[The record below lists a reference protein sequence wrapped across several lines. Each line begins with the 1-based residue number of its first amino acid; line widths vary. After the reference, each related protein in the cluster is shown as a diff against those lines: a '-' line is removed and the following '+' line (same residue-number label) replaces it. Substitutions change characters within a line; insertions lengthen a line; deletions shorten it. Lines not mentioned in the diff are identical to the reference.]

1 MALFDAINQ
10 PKIRRS
16 AENPGAQRLPSRWLK
31 VFAVALMALS
41 SRFLSNKVKTMS
53 QFTLPLLGTCAC
65 LLLAAA
71 PAFANTACNDHA
83 VITERLANSYGES
96 RHAMG
101 LGRNNTMIEVYSSE
115 ESGSWT
121 ILVTRPGGPT
131 CMVAAGEAFQVLN
144 EMLAEEEDSDA

>member
-1 MALFDAINQ
+1 
-10 PKIRRS
+10 
-16 AENPGAQRLPSRWLK
+16 
-31 VFAVALMALS
+31 
-41 SRFLSNKVKTMS
+41 MS

-65 LLLAAA
+65 LILAAA

-83 VITERLANSYGES
+83 VITERLATSYGES

-144 EMLAEEEDSDA
+144 ELLEEDDNVMIRKNSFSGITRTSRTPAKTPITAGTNKTSVVRRFVTES